1 MGVSMEAVHEA
12 FEVQLTGFGSKIAV
26 VECSFE
32 LASGVEA
39 TALVFPE
46 HVQHFLNA
54 CKGIFEPGKAGTI
67 NGG

>member
-1 MGVSMEAVHEA
+1 MGVTMEAVHEA

-32 LASGVEA
+32 LASSVKA

-46 HVQHFLNA
+46 HVQHLLNA
-54 CKGIFEPGKAGTI
+54 CKGVFEPDEEAMI
-67 NGG
+67 N